1 MENLI
6 SFRYAELCEAK
17 DRWYVYFYATN
28 PATNKLE
35 RVRIHV
41 NQQKTEALKKRLAR
55 NLITK
60 INEKL
65 DLGWN
70 PFILEKEKKQYTNLV
85 ESLKYVMTYKDGYV
99 RQRTKH
105 AYTSNL
111 KKLFNWIDQEKLS
124 KMCVFEFDDNMA
136 MRFMEYILLHEKI
149 KGRTYNNLLMN
160 FRSFFNTLINQK
172 YISVNPFRSIQ
183 EMPEESKNKQPFSK
197 EQLAKYVDY
206 VKINDYDFYITS
218 CYTYYCAIRPNE
230 IVKLRIRDVE
240 LGKGIIHVPAG
251 ISKNR
256 KDRVIPIAKV
266 FLNELIAYYNEYE
279 TGMYI
284 CAKGFKPGYEKIYPT
299 RIAEHFAAL
308 RPVLGLPKDIYFYS
322 LKDTVAERLIESGF
336 SVTDIRDL
344 FGHSSVAITDNYMR
358 KRNAH
363 LNKRIKND
371 FPEI

>member
-6 SFRYAELCEAK
+6 GYRYAELCEAK

-41 NQQKTEALKKRLAR
+41 NQQKSEVHKRRLAR
-55 NLITK
+55 NLIAK

-65 DLGWN
+65 DQGWN
-70 PFILEKEKKQYTNLV
+70 PFIKDHEKKQYTNLL
-85 ESLKYVMTYKDGYV
+85 EALKYVMTYKDGYV
-99 RQRTKH
+99 RTRTKH

-111 KKLFNWIDQEKLS
+111 KKLTEWIDKEKLNKIS
-124 KMCVFEFDDNMA
+124 VYEFDDNLA
-136 MRFMEYILLHEKI
+136 LRFMEHILLGEKI
-149 KGRTYNNLLMN
+149 KGKTYNNLLMN
-160 FRSFFNTLINQK
+160 YRSFFNTLINHK
-172 YISVNPFRSIQ
+172 YISSNPFKTIP

-197 EQLAKYVDY
+197 EQLSKYVDY
-206 VKINDYDFYITS
+206 VKAHDYDFYITS

-230 IVKLRIRDVE
+230 IVKLRIRDVD
-240 LGKGIIHVPAG
+240 LVKGIIHIPAG

-256 KDRVIPIAKV
+256 KDRIIPIARV
-266 FLNELIAYYNEYE
+266 FLHELIEYYKDYE

-284 CAKGFKPGYEKIYPT
+284 CARGFKPGYEKIFPT

-308 RPVLGLPKDIYFYS
+308 RPALGLPKDIYFYS

-344 FGHSSVAITDNYMR
+344 FGHSSVAVTDNYMR

-363 LNKRIKND
+363 LNKKIKNE